1 MTSIEVMATAREL
14 AEFLVGEY
22 VSCMTEDMGEEPRDV
37 HLRHSDLLRDLRLSQ
52 FPEEPVHED
61 CPFAF
66 RQSEERRPEGFVVV
80 DSVERGV
87 VLAERVSD

>member
-1 MTSIEVMATAREL
+1 M
-14 AEFLVGEY
+14 
-22 VSCMTEDMGEEPRDV
+22 
-37 HLRHSDLLRDLRLSQ
+37 HLGKADLLGDFRLSQ